1 MTKAITII
9 TENFSDWET
18 ALINSTCRAYYGF
31 DTQFASPS
39 GASVSSSGG
48 MTVTPHMA
56 IENIRLDDLDL
67 LIICGGTIWRT
78 SHAPNINMLVAE
90 AHDKGI
96 AVAGICDG
104 TRVLAQAGVLDD
116 LRHTSNSAENLS
128 QLNYGGAAYYQDVPY
143 AVADRHVVTAPG
155 SAPVSFMAEIMG
167 VLGIRDEK
175 LNAYLAMHAAEHSK
189 PAGNIIS

>member
-18 ALINSTCRAYYGF
+18 ALINATCRSYYGF
-31 DTQFASPS
+31 DTQFASPG
-39 GASVSSSGG
+39 GASVTSSGG

-56 IENIRLDDLDL
+56 IESIQLDELDL
-67 LIICGGTIWRT
+67 LIICGGTIWRS
-78 SHAPNINMLVAE
+78 SHAPNIDGLVAQ
-90 AHDKGI
+90 AHEKNI
-96 AVAGICDG
+96 VVAGICDG
-104 TRVLAQAGVLDD
+104 TRVLAQAGVLNA

-128 QLNYGGAAYYQDVPY
+128 DLNYGGAAYYQNVPY
-143 AVADRHVVTAPG
+143 AVADRRVVTAPG
-155 SAPVSFMAEIMG
+155 SAPVSFMAEILG

-189 PAGNIIS
+189 PAENIIS